1 MPTRHQKGYVYRK
14 KNRWY
19 VRYYDYA
26 LQEDCSIKRV
36 QTARSIAPVCHE
48 FRTKRV
54 VMPLVS
60 EVLAEVNTNQLSP
73 EGALSLERFMEE
85 NYLPY
90 VSRQKRPSTFTGY
103 RNMWRCYLKQTCG
116 RVRLRDFRT
125 RDGEQILAEIAK
137 QKQLGRNTLLHIKN
151 LLSAAFKHAKRLG
164 AINGVNPIQDVS
176 IPKAKPTAETYAYS
190 VEEIFSMLSVLSY
203 PASTIV
209 ATAAFTG
216 LRRSELRGLQWENYR
231 EGALWVTQSVWER
244 FVSEPKTERS
254 KGVVPVIK
262 PLAKLL
268 EAHRRVQGNPQT
280 GFMFVSRNYGGSKRA
295 VDLES
300 LLKWQIKPK
309 LEENKLIWRGW
320 HAFRR
325 GLATNLHRLGVP
337 DKTIQAILRHSNL
350 STTMNTYVKSVA
362 ADALSAMRSLEV
374 ICTQYAPRLGLTKTN
389 VAQP

>member
-1 MPTRHQKGYVYRK
+1 VPTRHQKGYVYRK

-26 LQEDCSIKRV
+26 LQEDGSIKRV
-36 QTARSIAPVCHE
+36 QMARSIAPVCHE
-48 FRTKRV
+48 FRTKRA
-54 VMPLVS
+54 VMSLVS
-60 EVLAEVNTNQLSP
+60 EVLAEVNSNQLSP
-73 EGALSLERFMEE
+73 EGALSLERFMQES
-85 NYLPY
+85 YLPY
-90 VSRQKRPSTFTGY
+90 VSHQKRPSTFTGY
-103 RNMWRCYLKQTCG
+103 RNIWRCYLKKTCG
-116 RVRLRDFRT
+116 HVRLRDFRT
-125 RDGEQILAEIAK
+125 RDGERILAEIAK
-137 QKQLGRNTLLHIKN
+137 QKKLGRNTLVHIKN
-151 LLSAAFKHAKRLG
+151 LLSAVFKHAKRLG
-164 AINGVNPIQDVS
+164 AIDGVNPIQDVS

-190 VEEIFSMLSVLSY
+190 LEEIFNMLSVLPY

-216 LRRSELRGLQWENYR
+216 LRRSEIRGLLWENYR

-254 KGVVPVIK
+254 KGAVPVIA

-268 EAHRRVQGNPQT
+268 EMHRSVQSNPQN
-280 GFMFVSRNYGGSKRA
+280 GFMFVSRKYSGSQRPI
-295 VDLES
+295 DLES
-300 LLKWQIKPK
+300 LLKWQIKPR
-309 LEENKLIWRGW
+309 LEENKLAWRGW

-350 STTMNTYVKSVA
+350 STTMNAYVKSVPV
-362 ADALSAMRSLEV
+362 DSLKAMRSFEA
-374 ICTQYAPRLGLTKTN
+374 ICTQYAPRLGSAQNN